1 MLFLAC
7 WFGLLVWV
15 GACVVRLFA
24 VVCVVD
30 LLFYCFDCG
39 SSRVRGRLEL
49 VWLVG
54 IICG

>member
-24 VVCVVD
+24 VVCVVG
-30 LLFYCFDCG
+30 LLFYCSIADLLG
-39 SSRVRGRLEL
+39 LG
-49 VWLVG
+49 VG
-54 IICG
+54 WNWFG